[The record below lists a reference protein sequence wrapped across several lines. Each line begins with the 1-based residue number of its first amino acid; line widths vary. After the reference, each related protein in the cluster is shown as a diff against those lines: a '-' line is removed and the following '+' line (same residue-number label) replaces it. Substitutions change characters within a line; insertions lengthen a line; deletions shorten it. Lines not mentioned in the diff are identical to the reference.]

1 MSIEVFR
8 NICGV
13 ISTILAIGCAVPYI
27 RSVLQGKTK
36 PHQFS
41 FMVFA
46 IMNGLVF
53 VTQFLEG
60 ARQSVLIALVFF
72 ISTLITVVLS
82 FSRGTRNTSPLDRT
96 LFGFALL
103 TIVIWALTGSNTV
116 ALWLTVLIDIFAT
129 TMILL
134 KIKAEPKSE
143 DPLPWI
149 IATAAFVFTCL
160 SLLGRSVSVIYVRPF
175 YGLASSAIVAWFI
188 FYHRKKNKPLAHETT
203 SLMQ

>member
-1 MSIEVFR
+1 MNIELFR

-13 ISTILAIGCAVPYI
+13 ISTMLAIGCSVPYI

-53 VTQFLEG
+53 ITQFLEG
-60 ARQSVLIALVFF
+60 ARQSVLVALVFF
-72 ISTLITVVLS
+72 ISTVITVVLS
-82 FSRGTRNTSPLDRT
+82 FSRGTRNTSSLDRT
-96 LFGFALL
+96 LFGFALF
-103 TIVIWALTGSNTV
+103 TIVIWVLTGSNTV
-116 ALWLTVLIDIFAT
+116 AIWLTVLIDIFAT

-143 DPLPWI
+143 DPLPWMV
-149 IATAAFVFTCL
+149 AMAAFIFTCL
-160 SLLGRSVSVIYVRPF
+160 SLMGRSVSIIFVRPF
-175 YGLASSAIVAWFI
+175 YGLASSFVVAWYI
-188 FYHRKKNKPLAHETT
+188 FYHRKKGKALAHETT
-203 SLMQ
+203 TLMQ